1 MKVFIKVFV
10 TFLLSFWILSLMQCS
25 SKKDSRQEEIND
37 DITADKAQL
46 VDDLRSLRRDLDKQI
61 AHINDKIN
69 AASDDSKIRLE
80 RARENFIKQREA
92 VDRELTD
99 VKNSTKETFINI
111 RTSARKGYED
121 VRAGFKKAGD
131 DIRDI
136 FEKDKS

>member
-1 MKVFIKVFV
+1 MKIFIKVFI

-25 SKKDSRQEEIND
+25 SKHDNRQEQIND
-37 DITADKAQL
+37 DIAADRDQL
-46 VDDLRSLRRDLDKQI
+46 MDDLRTLRRDLDKQI
-61 AHINDKIN
+61 AHINGKIHD
-69 AASDDSKIRLE
+69 ASDDSKVRLE

-99 VKNSTKETFINI
+99 VKNSTKETFSSI

-121 VRAGFKKAGD
+121 VRDGFKKAGD

-136 FEKDKS
+136 FDKDKS